1 MLSCEAEGGNAWK
14 ATHWKILFYTI
25 VKHVTGGGKQQEA
38 RAGVDYIKVHF
49 HTDNFHI
56 IDRVIDIIIPL
67 PDIDHTLRN
76 ELRHLCSAVF
86 TFLSYGYMAHARKGV
101 TSEETAEHF
110 HQPQD
115 HEAEQFTLYRN
126 LEEFVSQ
133 PDQFDEP
140 ATQEEFVDQ
149 IRSQLHCCA
158 QANR

>member
-110 HQPQD
+110 QP
-115 HEAEQFTLYRN
+115 A
-126 LEEFVSQ
+126 SG
-133 PDQFDEP
+133 P
-140 ATQEEFVDQ
+140 
-149 IRSQLHCCA
+149 
-158 QANR
+158 